1 CSTRTLRNFV
11 QFSKYQLAS
20 SDATFYILLACLIL
34 VNKFSIF
41 SFCLQLPFFTKALLA
56 CFEDIYYFTLFFLF
70 RQLLPFNCL
79 FCQTPGG
86 VVKVVSFFVF
96 QNPRAL
102 LEKLLFR
109 KNCSDFMSFLG

>member
-1 CSTRTLRNFV
+1 
-11 QFSKYQLAS
+11 
-20 SDATFYILLACLIL
+20 
-34 VNKFSIF
+34 IF
-41 SFCLQLPFFTKALLA
+41 FCLQLSFVKKALCVLP
-56 CFEDIYYFTLFFLF
+56 EDIYYFTLFFLF
-70 RQLLPFNCL
+70 RQLLPFDCL

-86 VVKVVSFFVF
+86 VVKVVSFFAF

>member
-1 CSTRTLRNFV
+1 FQSTNLR
-11 QFSKYQLAS
+11 L

-56 CFEDIYYFTLFFLF
+56 CLEDIYYFTLFFLF

-86 VVKVVSFFVF
+86 VVKVVSFFIF

-109 KNCSDFMSFLG
+109 KNRSDFMPFLG